1 MRWSDVPAGRIVH
14 KGSGAV
20 VAETEYGVSD
30 AAKGLTKLD
39 LREQELK
46 DMEVARKFQEEEL
59 KVRRRSPPPTP
70 KKRTTANH

>member
-39 LREQELK
+39 LRQQELK

-59 KVRRRSPPPTP
+59 KVGRTPPPLK